1 MPKSVNHDERRQEIV
16 RATWRVIARGGLA
29 HTTTREIAREAGV
42 SSGILA
48 HYFTDRADILASALL
63 GAHQG
68 VRARIDERV
77 EGLRGLAALRE
88 FMLEALPL
96 DDQRRL
102 EARIEACF
110 WGEAVGNET
119 LMRIQ
124 NDEVDAFSARARVL
138 LAQASDDG
146 ELIGATDIDGAVRRC
161 LMIMDGLSIESVMY
175 PAHTAPELQVA
186 ILDEFLNSLRS
197 QG

>member
-1 MPKSVNHDERRQEIV
+1 MPKLVNHDERRQEIV

-63 GAHQG
+63 AAHRG
-68 VRARIDERV
+68 VRARIDDRI

-96 DDQRRL
+96 DNQRRL

-124 NDEVDAFSARARVL
+124 NNEVDAFSARARVL
-138 LAQASDDG
+138 LAQASEDED
-146 ELIGATDIDGAVRRC
+146 LIGATDIDGVVRRC

-175 PAHTAPELQVA
+175 PAHTAPEVQVA
-186 ILDEFLNSLRS
+186 ILDEFLNSLRARR
-197 QG
+197 